1 MTLPVR
7 RSSSQTDRWRPFR
20 ELDDLYSELDRLMQS
35 ALGATP
41 DGAVM
46 PSADVVETKDG
57 YEVEIELPGVRREDI
72 DVELIGNELAVTGEF
87 KERTREGLFR
97 RRTRRVGSFDYRVT
111 LPGEIRDSDVTA
123 SLAHGVLTVN
133 VPKARSQSTKI
144 KVIDSGAETS

>member
-7 RSSSQTDRWRPFR
+7 RSTTQTDRWRPFR
-20 ELDDLYSELDRLMQS
+20 ELEDVYSELDRLMQS
-35 ALGATP
+35 ALGAEGT
-41 DGAVM
+41 VM

-87 KERTREGLFR
+87 KEREREGLFR

-111 LPGEIRDSDVTA
+111 LPGEIRDGDVTA
-123 SLAHGVLTVN
+123 SLAHGVLTIN

-144 KVIDSGAETS
+144 KVIDSGAETR